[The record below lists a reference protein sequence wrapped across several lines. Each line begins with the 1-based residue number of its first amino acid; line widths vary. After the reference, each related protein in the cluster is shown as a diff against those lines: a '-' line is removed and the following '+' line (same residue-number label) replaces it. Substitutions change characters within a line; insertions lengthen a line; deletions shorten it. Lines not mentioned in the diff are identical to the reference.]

1 MLRENYLAT
10 NTIYVSLSHD
20 NDYLLKKYSL
30 ILDKI
35 FYKISLCEKGD
46 SIHKYL
52 KYPVSLKDFKRLN

>member
-20 NDYLLKKYSL
+20 NDYLFKKYSL

-35 FYKISLCEKGD
+35 FFKISLCEKGD

-52 KYPVSLKDFKRLN
+52 KYPVS

>member
-1 MLRENYLAT
+1 MT
-10 NTIYVSLSHD
+10 MTIFF
-20 NDYLLKKYSL
+20 KKYSL